1 MEAHVESLRQ
11 LAGKCRVC
19 MLGTFEESR
28 VVFRPM
34 AHVDIDDLG
43 NFWFF
48 ASVDSGKAAQVTAN
62 PNVCLN
68 YSCEA
73 ENTYLTIEGVASISN
88 INRDRMKELFTPFVR
103 SWFPEGL
110 KDPQLG
116 LLVVHPLEIDY
127 WIHDEGNILTYNK
140 MLSKTATGSK
150 TTPVEHGK
158 ILI

>member
-1 MEAHVESLRQ
+1 MEAHVEKLKE
-11 LAGKCRVC
+11 LASKCRVC

-34 AHVDIDDLG
+34 AHVDIDHLG

-48 ASVDSGKAAQVTAN
+48 VSVDSLKATQVNAN
-62 PNVCLN
+62 PNVYLN

-73 ENTYLTIEGVASISN
+73 DSTFLSIEGVASISN
-88 INRDRMKELFTPFVR
+88 INKDRMKELFDPFIHA
-103 SWFPEGL
+103 WFPKGL

-127 WIHDEGNILTYNK
+127 WQHDESKVLTYNK
-140 MLSKTATGSK
+140 MLSTTAAGSK
-150 TTPVEHGK
+150 ELAAEHGK
-158 ILI
+158 ILM